1 MQNMFRQSAR
11 IGAVATAMGI
21 FMSPTVFAQTVPAT
35 TTALA
40 QQHPA
45 MQQVLQYG
53 SRNHWVATLQADLK
67 LLGYAGVGPTDGIFG
82 PRTLGALD
90 AFESANGFTVT
101 GKTSGAVWQDILSG
115 FNLVPGTGV
124 SARAATLNRQI
135 AKHPAMSQYLQV
147 GSRGHWVMTL
157 QANLKLLG
165 YKDVGPVDGVFG
177 PLTQAALEQFQK
189 AHGLT
194 ANGIASPHTWQV
206 ILMGLGV
213 LDHSGST
220 TTTPPVSKPTVT
232 TTTTAPTTTPTVTT
246 TTTPATKPSVTT
258 SSSGTQMIDGYPVIA
273 VYQVRATAY
282 GPSLKDNYPFG
293 PVDAFGQPLQAGM
306 IAVDPSLIPLKSRV
320 YVKGY
325 TDHNLPT
332 GGFLGRAMDTGGA
345 IKGHRIDIFMNASP
359 QTVSNF
365 GIEPVT
371 VYVLGK

>member
-21 FMSPTVFAQTVPAT
+21 LISPSVFAQTVPAT

-67 LLGYAGVGPTDGIFG
+67 LLGYTGVGPTDGIFG

-101 GKTSGAVWQDILSG
+101 GKTSAAVWQDILAG
-115 FNLVPGTGV
+115 FNLVPSTGV
-124 SARAATLNRQI
+124 SASAATLNHQI
-135 AKHPAMSQYLQV
+135 ARHPAMSQYLQV

-165 YKDVGPVDGVFG
+165 YKSVGSVDGIFG
-177 PLTQAALEQFQK
+177 PLTEAALKQYQT

-194 ANGIASPHTWQV
+194 SNGIASPATWQA

-213 LDHSGST
+213 LDHSGGTAT
-220 TTTPPVSKPTVT
+220 TTPTVT
-232 TTTTAPTTTPTVTT
+232 TTTTAPTAAPTVTT
-246 TTTPATKPSVTT
+246 TTTNPTTQPSVTT

-345 IKGHRIDIFMNASP
+345 IKGHRIDIFMNANP